1 MLVRIITALS
11 AAILVSCAGLE
22 GAADKRNWEPS
33 LDPSLAAA
41 SPEWAHQAVL
51 PFPVGSKVF
60 VNTPVFDQDTGP
72 CQGNYRLRDLSVS
85 AIGLSYRDV
94 AGSAELL
101 RTMGYQVHDVASGY
115 DLVFTCDQLPVII
128 QPGRPAEEHMTHDA
142 GVRTKDSIVTGDLTV
157 RALRPSNSVDMDHL
171 LVFSH
176 PAQPEDLVRLSDTV
190 THVIDV
196 PSPQVY
202 IETLVLEV
210 SEEDSKELG
219 ISYENANIGGSS
231 LLNLGADE
239 IGSDDTLN
247 FTRNTRTEDGVP
259 VFVPGTGIEVR
270 LRALVDEGRAE
281 VLSRPSVLALSNRQ
295 AVIQIVDVI
304 QTPILESTITQSGD
318 TVVSAIQFEPLLL
331 GITLN
336 LRPRVSADRK
346 WISLE
351 IDATVEAEV
360 DENSGTAFAPDA
372 EGGRIALAEKKGS
385 ASRKVRTFARIPD
398 RTPIIIGGLVAG
410 NSEQQQTR
418 VPGLGKIPFFGALF
432 GATDNE
438 VQKREVII
446 VLTPH
451 VLAEDAIGVASNR
464 PRDDVMSRVSDLML
478 FSNSYLVRAEDVFN
492 MNFLIEDPRFTSY
505 REKALELIEAG
516 VISGPEHPAYRFADG
531 QIPGESALVSKMLFD
546 IVSRSANRV
555 QPDKGQIFL
564 PLLDT
569 HSDLE
574 MMSLA
579 SVVQAAGLG
588 EDDGQALWLEF
599 NGDHGDPYVR
609 QSTVTRRTG
618 QTWPELESG
627 LRSGLGENRHGI
639 LIKDRVDL
647 ERLVRAIAVDMVFR
661 LNGGHQ
667 ALNIQNLRQGAVLQL
682 AAPDDYSNYR
692 VSARTAEIYHHA
704 LHYFDVLREELA
716 RTYRALDEVKS

>member
-1 MLVRIITALS
+1 M
-11 AAILVSCAGLE
+11 
-22 GAADKRNWEPS
+22 
-33 LDPSLAAA
+33 
-41 SPEWAHQAVL
+41 
-51 PFPVGSKVF
+51 PFPEGNKVF
-60 VNTPVFDQDTGP
+60 VEMPVADTGANP
-72 CQGNYRLRDLSVS
+72 CRGNYRLRDLSVTGV
-85 AIGLSYRDV
+85 GLSYRDV

-101 RTMGYQVHDVASGY
+101 RAMGYQVHDPAAGA
-115 DLVFTCDQLPVII
+115 DLIFTCDQLPIVI
-128 QPGRPAEEHMTHDA
+128 QPGKPAEEDMTHNA
-142 GVRTKDSIVTGDLTV
+142 GVNTRGVSVTGDLTV

-171 LVFSH
+171 LVFFH
-176 PAQPEDLVRLSDTV
+176 PEQNEEVAHLRSIVAN
-190 THVIDV
+190 VIDV

-219 ISYENANIGGSS
+219 ISYESANIGESS

-239 IGSDDTLN
+239 VGNDDTLS

-270 LRALVDEGRAE
+270 LRALVDQGRAE

-295 AVIQIVDVI
+295 AVIQIVDVV
-304 QTPILESTITQSGD
+304 QTPILESTITQSGE
-318 TVVSAIQFEPLLL
+318 VVISSYQFEPLLL

-410 NSEQQQTR
+410 NSEQQKSR
-418 VPGLGKIPFFGALF
+418 VPGLGRIPVFGALF

-478 FSNSYLVRAEDVFN
+478 FSNSYRVQAEDVFN
-492 MNFLIEDPRFTSY
+492 MNFLIEDPRFVTY
-505 REKALELIEAG
+505 RKRALELIDAG
-516 VISGPEHPAYRFADG
+516 MISSPEHPAHGFADG
-531 QIPGESALVSKMLFD
+531 HIPGESALVSKMLFD
-546 IVSRSANRV
+546 IVGRSANRV
-555 QPDKGQIFL
+555 KPDTGQIFL
-564 PLLDT
+564 PLLDAN
-569 HSDLE
+569 SDIE
-574 MMSLA
+574 MMPLA
-579 SVVQAAGLG
+579 GAAETVGLG
-588 EDDGQALWLEF
+588 EQDRQALWLEF
-599 NGDHGDPYVR
+599 SGDENDPYVR
-609 QSTVTRRTG
+609 QRTVSRDNH
-618 QTWPELESG
+618 QTWPELESR
-627 LRSGLGENRHGI
+627 LRSDLKEDQRGI
-639 LIKDRVDL
+639 LLKSRADL
-647 ERLVRAIAVDMVFR
+647 ERLIRAVAVDMVFR
-661 LNGGHQ
+661 LNGGSQ
-667 ALNIQNLRQGAVLQL
+667 GLNIQNLRQGKVLQL
-682 AAPDDYSNYR
+682 AAPDDYLNYR
-692 VSARTAEIYHHA
+692 VSTRTAEIYQHA
-704 LHYFDVLREELA
+704 VNYFEVLREELA
-716 RTYRALDEVKS
+716 RAYRAIDQVET